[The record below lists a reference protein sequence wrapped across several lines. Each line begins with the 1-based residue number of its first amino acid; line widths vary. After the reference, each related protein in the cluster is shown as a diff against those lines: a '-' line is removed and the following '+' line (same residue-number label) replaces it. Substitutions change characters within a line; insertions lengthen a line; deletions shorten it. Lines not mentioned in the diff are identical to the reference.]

1 MEEDSVRRL
10 PRSLPRSLVVHYI
23 LEDFREVFQIWYGS
37 VHPRCFVSS
46 WFCWSKQQLLLPL
59 IGASRYELLVG
70 APASLLSANRRAV
83 VANTLS

>member
-1 MEEDSVRRL
+1 MAIKQTIIS
-10 PRSLPRSLVVHYI
+10 YI
-23 LEDFREVFQIWYGS
+23 AM
-37 VHPRCFVSS
+37 RCFVSS